1 MSVNIISL
9 NQIVDLFA
17 SFAEQHY
24 FIKDFGYGATSEIG
38 TSRQM
43 MFPYLWLSLDQTS
56 TITIQNKT
64 AIPQYGITILFM
76 DKINIQKNY
85 LDINGVNSDNS
96 QEVLSDTLQILQD
109 LITEIEV
116 NWGNYG
122 LRIEGDVSC
131 FPGVDET
138 TDKVCGWVGQFN
150 LRVKHSNCI
159 TPMGDIVQTNI
170 SPINPFSRY
179 LTCDTLSTCQV
190 IQDIQTELSGI
201 TGGTGDLQIV
211 TDNGNTTTNDIILID
226 DAELVFGAGGG
237 ILLDNYSRLREG
249 TIDAG
254 TGGNKGIAQICGV
267 GYELK
272 WEAGSLYVMN
282 SSGNIIREV
291 RYTLQ
296 NTPTINDDITKGFT
310 IGSRWVLDNGDIYVC
325 SDDTTGAAV
334 WNLLSTNFGL
344 FAQTGDSTIISAT
357 TTETSLI
364 GGGVGSLSVPANGF
378 KIGDSFRVKMGGVI
392 SNQNNHTLR
401 LKVKSGS
408 VILLDSGVETISSHS
423 NDIWDLVIDFT
434 IRNVGS
440 SGTASILALGA
451 FHTTKNNSGNVQ
463 GFGFQ
468 TLNNTTFDT
477 TINNTLDITLEW
489 GQVNSGD
496 IVYSRTFVLNK
507 TY

>member
-96 QEVLSDTLQILQD
+96 QEVLSDTLQLLQD

-122 LRIEGDVSC
+122 LRIEGDVTC

-190 IQDIQTELSGI
+190 IQDIENDIDVLQSQI
-201 TGGTGDLQIV
+201 TGFSQT
-211 TDNGNTTTNDIILID
+211 
-226 DAELVFGAGGG
+226 
-237 ILLDNYSRLREG
+237 RLF
-249 TIDAG
+249 
-254 TGGNKGIAQICGV
+254 
-267 GYELK
+267 
-272 WEAGSLYVMN
+272 S
-282 SSGNIIREV
+282 
-291 RYTLQ
+291 
-296 NTPTINDDITKGFT
+296 
-310 IGSRWVLDNGDIYVC
+310 
-325 SDDTTGAAV
+325 
-334 WNLLSTNFGL
+334 
-344 FAQTGDSTIISAT
+344 QTGDSTTISAT

-364 GGGVGSLSVPANGF
+364 GGGVGTLSVPPNGF
-378 KIGDSFRVKMGGVI
+378 SVGDSFQAFMGGLI

-401 LKVKSGS
+401 IRVKSGS
-408 VILLDSGVETISSHS
+408 VVLLDSGVKTLGSHN
-423 NDIWDLVIDFT
+423 NDIYQLDINFT
-434 IRNVGS
+434 IRNIGS
-440 SGTASILALGA
+440 GGTASIMSHGT
-451 FHTTKNNSGNVQ
+451 FHTTKNNSNNVT
-463 GFGFQ
+463 GFGLQ

-477 TINNTLDITLEW
+477 TISNTLDITLEW
-489 GQVNSGD
+489 GQSSSNDIINSQ
-496 IVYSRTFVLNK
+496 VFTLTK